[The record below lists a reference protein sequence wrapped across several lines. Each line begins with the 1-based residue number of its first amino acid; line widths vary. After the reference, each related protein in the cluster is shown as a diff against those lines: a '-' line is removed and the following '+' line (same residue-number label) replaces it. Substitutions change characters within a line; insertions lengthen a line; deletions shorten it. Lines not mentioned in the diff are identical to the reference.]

1 MVFFKIC
8 VIELK
13 KEIDSVVS
21 NKSDVF
27 KCRNSENLINFDWFV
42 VKFNFKYDS
51 FNLFLIMSNLM
62 DLEKK

>member
-13 KEIDSVVS
+13 KEIDSVIS

-27 KCRNSENLINFDWFV
+27 KGRNSKNLINFDWFV

>member
-1 MVFFKIC
+1 M
-8 VIELK
+8 IELK

-27 KCRNSENLINFDWFV
+27 KCRSSENLINFDWFV